1 MFFKFD
7 VNTKDSLYGLQLFK
21 QIQENFGQFSMNYQ
35 KDKDKR
41 TFHLKS
47 DNQAAFQH
55 NKIRTHKKQR
65 QNNIF
70 PF

>member
-1 MFFKFD
+1 MAYSCSSKYKK
-7 VNTKDSLYGLQLFK
+7 T
-21 QIQENFGQFSMNYQ
+21 GQFSMNYQ

-47 DNQAAFQH
+47 DNQVAFQH
-55 NKIRTHKKQR
+55 NKTRTHKKQR
-65 QNNIF
+65 QNCIF

>member
-1 MFFKFD
+1 MAYSCSSKYKK
-7 VNTKDSLYGLQLFK
+7 T
-21 QIQENFGQFSMNYQ
+21 GQFSMNYQ

-47 DNQAAFQH
+47 DNQVAFQH
-55 NKIRTHKKQR
+55 NKTRTHKKQR
-65 QNNIF
+65 QNYIF